1 MTAADT
7 AARGR
12 SGGSGLYELV
22 TTSRRL
28 LLIVFVV
35 CAAAGYLLS
44 GLMRRAYR
52 AEALVV
58 PVQAAPQG
66 IMSGLSGILGSG
78 ALAGLGLAPSADK
91 NEAKEILH
99 SRALL
104 RQFITERN
112 LLPQLC
118 EAKAIGCSAT
128 TPATGLALERQMND
142 AVQLFRSGLL
152 GIEEDTLSGVI
163 KVSVV
168 WYDRN
173 QAAQWSNG
181 LIELTN
187 RVMQSKARDMTA
199 RRVGYLR
206 QEYQRADTVN
216 LATSIS
222 ALLQTDLSRAV
233 DANTRPEYALRVVD
247 PASPP
252 DDRHPVR
259 PRKAVIGVA
268 SGVLGAF
275 LALIIVGVR
284 RRRPG

>member
-1 MTAADT
+1 MIEAEPS
-7 AARGR
+7 ARGR
-12 SGGSGLYELV
+12 ENGSGLYELI
-22 TTSRRL
+22 TTSRRP

-66 IMSGLSGILGSG
+66 LMGGLSGILGSG

-118 EAKAIGCSAT
+118 ESKAIGCDPRS
-128 TPATGLALERQMND
+128 PATGLVLERQMDD
-142 AVQLFRSGLL
+142 AVKLFRDDLL
-152 GIEEDTLSGVI
+152 GVDEDTISGVI
-163 KVSVV
+163 HVSVV

-173 QAAQWSNG
+173 LAAQWCNG

-187 RVMQSKARDMTA
+187 RLMQSKARDMAA
-199 RRVGYLR
+199 RRVSYLR

-233 DANTRPEYALRVVD
+233 DANTRPEYALRIVD

-252 DDRHPVR
+252 DDRRPVR
-259 PRKAVIGVA
+259 PRKAVIGAA
-268 SGVLGAF
+268 SGVLGAL
-275 LALIIVGVR
+275 LALIIIGVR